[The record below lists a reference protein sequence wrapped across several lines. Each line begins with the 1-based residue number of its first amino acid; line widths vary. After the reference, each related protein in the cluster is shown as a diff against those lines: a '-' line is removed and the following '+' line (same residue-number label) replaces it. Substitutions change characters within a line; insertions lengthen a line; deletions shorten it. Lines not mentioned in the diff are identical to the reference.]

1 MTEEQEEELEK
12 TVIHND
18 NEELIKVEGT
28 KIVLGKQLIER
39 FQDDPVFIMTD
50 PLYRHYYMSISQLFL
65 QRWWSAKKVFGSQV
79 PQATAP
85 SKKEEAR
92 RQCCPLWLPERKYR
106 RVTVCASFLLNLIV
120 FFFPQKPHKSIHR
133 RRTDPMV
140 TLSSVLES
148 IINDMR
154 DHPNVRVIKYLIT
167 HTHFNSLF
175 SFGVIHADYSHR
187 HTLSIH
193 L

>member
-65 QRWWSAKKVFGSQV
+65 QR
-79 PQATAP
+79 
-85 SKKEEAR
+85 
-92 RQCCPLWLPERKYR
+92 
-106 RVTVCASFLLNLIV
+106 
-120 FFFPQKPHKSIHR
+120 
-133 RRTDPMV
+133 
-140 TLSSVLES
+140 
-148 IINDMR
+148 
-154 DHPNVRVIKYLIT
+154 
-167 HTHFNSLF
+167 
-175 SFGVIHADYSHR
+175 
-187 HTLSIH
+187 
-193 L
+193 